1 MSTGAGWR
9 KRPRATT
16 PETEGLPAEAAG
28 LTDGAEP
35 TVSLVSEEKSS
46 AVLAGDA
53 LALSRGRRF
62 WTKLRASRR
71 VWGFLAILLVFLC
84 FALVP
89 GLFSTSEPLRADLPG
104 RLLGPGTSSGG
115 ATHWLGTDQLGRD
128 VWSRMVYGSR
138 ASLTIA
144 FAAVF
149 CAGIV
154 GSMLGVAAGTLRGWA
169 GAVIM
174 RIADMVLSVPF
185 FLLAILT
192 VVVLGPSLVNVVLCL
207 ALVRWP
213 RYTRVAY
220 GQTLEAQGREFVRS
234 AVAVGSPPGWVIR
247 KHIIPEVIPAIIVV
261 ATLEL
266 GLMVLYEASL
276 SFIGLGVQP
285 PAPSWGSMLSDGQQY
300 IGTAWWL
307 ATFPGLA
314 LFLLVLSVNMLGDFV
329 RDQLD
334 PSERALRS

>member
-1 MSTGAGWR
+1 MTAAEQAPPDAARSPGAVFW
-9 KRPRATT
+9 
-16 PETEGLPAEAAG
+16 
-28 LTDGAEP
+28 
-35 TVSLVSEEKSS
+35 
-46 AVLAGDA
+46 
-53 LALSRGRRF
+53 SR
-62 WTKLRASRR
+62 LLQSRR
-71 VWGFLAILLVFLC
+71 VWGFLVILLGFLVFT
-84 FALVP
+84 LVP
-89 GLFSTSEPLRADLPG
+89 ALFATTEPLRADLPN
-104 RLLGPGTSSGG
+104 RLLAPGSSGG
-115 ATHWLGTDQLGRD
+115 GVSHWLGTDQLGRD
-128 VWSRMVYGSR
+128 VWSRLVYGTR
-138 ASLTIA
+138 ASLIIA
-144 FAAVF
+144 FAAVIV
-149 CAGIV
+149 AGSV
-154 GSMLGVAAGTLRGWA
+154 GSLLGITAGTLRGPV
-169 GAVIM
+169 GAIIM
-174 RIADMVLSVPF
+174 RVADMVLSVPF

-192 VVVLGPSLVNVVLCL
+192 VVVLGPSLANVVICL
-207 ALVRWP
+207 AMVRWP

-234 AVAVGSPPGWVIR
+234 AVAVGSPPLWIIR
-247 KHIIPEVIPAIIVV
+247 KHIVPEVIPAVIVV

-285 PAPSWGSMLSDGQQY
+285 PTPSWGSMLSDGQQY